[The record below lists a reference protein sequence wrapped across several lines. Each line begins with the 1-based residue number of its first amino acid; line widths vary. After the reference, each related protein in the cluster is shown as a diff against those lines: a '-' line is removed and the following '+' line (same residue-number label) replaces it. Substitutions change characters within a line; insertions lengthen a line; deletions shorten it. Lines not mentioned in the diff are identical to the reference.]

1 MHSILFGLAVLLAFS
16 LRWLIHFWPGKL
28 HWQTALVFFTLPPLL
43 LITTSAAIA
52 WMGCGWMFGLPASMG
67 SHFLAWIFL
76 FWTTVCVVNLAWQ
89 TWQTLQAIKI
99 HPLADWNGQKIRL
112 LETDFPY
119 SAQVGLWSPELVV
132 SRGLLQ
138 LLNPEHIQA
147 VLAHENAHL
156 FYRDTW
162 IFFWLGCLRR
172 LTFWL
177 PETENLW
184 QELLW
189 QRECRADRHGA
200 QNCDPLLLAEA
211 LALVAQASVSND
223 LIPLAVPFHSQ
234 KDRLLA
240 RIDQLL
246 TPSHFPKSNPL
257 ANRLGFLGLLAI
269 AILPLILIPLHI
281 K

>member
-1 MHSILFGLAVLLAFS
+1 MHSILFGLAVLVAVG
-16 LRWLIHFWPGKL
+16 LRWGIRFWPGKL
-28 HWQTALVFFTLPPLL
+28 PWQTALIFFTLPPLL
-43 LITTSAAIA
+43 LITTSLAIA

-76 FWTTVCVVNLAWQ
+76 LWAGVCVVNLAWQ
-89 TWQTLQAIKI
+89 TWQTLQAVKI

-112 LETDFPY
+112 LDTAFPY

-132 SRGLLQ
+132 SQGLLE
-138 LLNPEHIQA
+138 LLTPEQVDA
-147 VLAHENAHL
+147 VLAHENAHR

-162 IFFWLGCLRR
+162 TFFWLGCLRR

-177 PETENLW
+177 PETEALW

-200 QNCDPLLLAEA
+200 KNCDPLVLAEA
-211 LALVAQASVSND
+211 LALVAQSA
-223 LIPLAVPFHSQ
+223 LGQAPIPLAVPFHSQ
-234 KDRLLA
+234 NDRLLA

-246 TPSHFPKSNPL
+246 TPDNFRQSNFL
-257 ANRLGFLGLLAI
+257 SNCLCSLGLLAI

>member
-1 MHSILFGLAVLLAFS
+1 MHSILFGLAVLLAFG
-16 LRWLIHFWPGKL
+16 LRWGIRFCPGKL
-28 HWQTALVFFTLPPLL
+28 HWQTALIFFTLPPLL

-67 SHFLAWIFL
+67 SHLLAWIFL
-76 FWTTVCVVNLAWQ
+76 LWTTVCVVNLAWQ
-89 TWQTLQAIKI
+89 TWQTLHAVKI

-112 LETDFPY
+112 LDTDFPY

-132 SRGLLQ
+132 SQGLLQ
-138 LLNPEHIQA
+138 LLTPEQVDA
-147 VLAHENAHL
+147 VLAHENAHR

-162 IFFWLGCLRR
+162 TFFWLGCLRR

-177 PETENLW
+177 PETETLW

-200 QNCDPLLLAEA
+200 KNCDPLVLAEA
-211 LALVAQASVSND
+211 LATVAQSTLGQD
-223 LIPLAVPFHSQ
+223 PIPLAVPFHSQ
-234 KDRLLA
+234 QNRLLS

-246 TPSHFPKSNPL
+246 IPNHSPEFNPL
-257 ANRLGFLGLLAI
+257 ANYLSFLGLLAI
-269 AILPLILIPLHI
+269 AILPLILTPLHI